1 MKKTILTAAVILA
14 LGLLLGGQTQEQMKQ
29 QTMTL
34 PYPMKVPA
42 DVPPIE
48 KQVKNPG
55 YTLWDDTMTPEE
67 TKHWKSLTPEYRVA
81 RHCADKARFLLQ
93 SEDSQWHCLKLP

>member
-48 KQVKNPG
+48 KRVKNEWISVPIPPA
-55 YTLWDDTMTPEE
+55 YSTHTELE
-67 TKHWKSLTPEYRVA
+67 
-81 RHCADKARFLLQ
+81 CADKTRFLLQ
-93 SEDSQWHCLKLP
+93 SEDGKFHCLKLP